1 MSEKKSEFVTTDE
14 DEEGGHEEVMK
25 QGKKNK
31 KVKNPAETL
40 LDYINVGQKKGKK
53 KKVLFE
59 PAIKK
64 KKRKSK
70 KLNGLSGE
78 EANLIE
84 EKLVCSLMDYRRAFP
99 GHATVQLFLM
109 NGK

>member
-1 MSEKKSEFVTTDE
+1 MKRGKKS
-14 DEEGGHEEVMK
+14 
-25 QGKKNK
+25 KKAR
-31 KVKNPAETL
+31 NPTETL

-53 KKVLFE
+53 KEVSYEL
-59 PAIKK
+59 AIKK

-84 EKLVCSLMDYRRAFP
+84 EKLVCSLMDYRCAYP

>member
-1 MSEKKSEFVTTDE
+1 M
-14 DEEGGHEEVMK
+14 
-25 QGKKNK
+25 
-31 KVKNPAETL
+31 
-40 LDYINVGQKKGKK
+40 GQKKGKK
-53 KKVLFE
+53 KEVSFE
-59 PAIKK
+59 LAIKK

-70 KLNGLSGE
+70 KLSRLSSE
-78 EANLIE
+78 EVNLIK

>member
-1 MSEKKSEFVTTDE
+1 M
-14 DEEGGHEEVMK
+14 
-25 QGKKNK
+25 
-31 KVKNPAETL
+31 
-40 LDYINVGQKKGKK
+40 GQKKGKK
-53 KKVLFE
+53 KEVLFE
-59 PAIKK
+59 LAIQKK
-64 KKRKSK
+64 KHKSK

-84 EKLVCSLMDYRRAFP
+84 EKLVRSLMDYRCTFP